1 MSYFLPDKFLCI
13 LQATKKVLVSGKE
26 VNELGN
32 QKT

>member
-1 MSYFLPDKFLCI
+1 MHFTSY
-13 LQATKKVLVSGKE
+13 KKVLVSGKE

>member
-1 MSYFLPDKFLCI
+1 MHFTKLH
-13 LQATKKVLVSGKE
+13 KKVSVSGRE